1 MQDYHKL
8 QVWQKTH
15 HLTLAVDRV
24 TGSFPKAE
32 IACDLGYLPA
42 KEAGEWLAAVQDIK
56 RMLTG
61 LLKKLKT
68 DN

>member
-1 MQDYHKL
+1 M
-8 QVWQKTH
+8 VW
-15 HLTLAVDRV
+15 RISRRNW
-24 TGSFPKAE
+24 GE
-32 IACDLGYLPA
+32 IARDLGYLRPNDA
-42 KEAGEWLAAVQDIK
+42 AAWLMATTEIK